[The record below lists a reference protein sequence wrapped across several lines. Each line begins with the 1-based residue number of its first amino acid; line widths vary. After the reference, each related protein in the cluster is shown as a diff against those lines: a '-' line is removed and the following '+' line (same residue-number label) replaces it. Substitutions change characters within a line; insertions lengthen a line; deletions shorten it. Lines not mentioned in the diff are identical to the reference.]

1 MKNTTLIIITL
12 LLTSNLCLAQQVKS
26 VSFSLEHPIPL
37 KGDKVLL
44 TAVKIP
50 GNSNQSSIDEA
61 VIKEFKKIFKHFS
74 SSPSKGAVNFNAWS
88 LKPLFTETSN
98 KEEASTVIGI
108 SFEETQNELKE
119 EKLYYEKGTLP
130 GGAIPYYETS
140 QTNSSSIRVIIDY
153 RYSDKSTHCDTLF
166 AIKESVSKEGKKLKS
181 TDVLLS
187 DCKTEIINKLNKQ
200 LDFITRED
208 IWYKFKNVKTSDKE
222 LKEALKQIENQIA
235 SGDIKTP
242 GKTYRSIFEA
252 DKQNKEAAYNT
263 GICYELLGNYRKA
276 QEYYEYL
283 PDFHTKVRMKAS
295 ISLLEY
301 LEQAGASLI
310 LEDF

>member
-1 MKNTTLIIITL
+1 MKNTTLIIVTL

-26 VSFSLEHPIPL
+26 VSFALEHTIPF
-37 KGDKVLL
+37 KGDKVFLPDAKNL
-44 TAVKIP
+44 GKT
-50 GNSNQSSIDEA
+50 NQSLIDEA
-61 VIKEFKKIFKHFS
+61 IQKEFRNVFKHFS
-74 SSPSKGAVNFNAWS
+74 ATPFKGAVNFNVWS
-88 LKPLFTETSN
+88 LKPLFTETTN
-98 KEEASTVIGI
+98 KEDAGTIIGI
-108 SFEETQNELKE
+108 SFEESINELKE
-119 EKLYYEKGTLP
+119 EKLYYEKGTFP
-130 GGAIPYYETS
+130 GGAVPYYETK

-166 AIKESVSKEGKKLKS
+166 AFKESASKEGKKLKS
-181 TDVLLS
+181 ADALLS
-187 DCKTEIINKLNKQ
+187 ECKTEIINELSKQ

-208 IWYKFKNVKTSDKE
+208 IWYKFKSVKTSDTE
-222 LKEALKQIENQIA
+222 LKEALKQIESQIA

-242 GKTYRSIFEA
+242 GRTFRSIFEA

-301 LEQAGASLI
+301 LEQTGANLAI
-310 LEDF
+310 EDF